1 MARQCYNV
9 PDLLFNRASRAI
21 ALIAAAAALPW
32 APPVYGQ
39 CLLCTPSGKIP
50 PGQGKKQPPPSV
62 PLSIDIS
69 TALDFSRAT
78 IGRSGRGHI
87 RIAPDGSK
95 TVSGDLRDLGGMALV
110 GTVVIRGEPA
120 RAIRVD
126 MPRNITL
133 TGSLGGTGKVDSI
146 ETSLPA
152 APRLD
157 QNGELRFTFGG
168 TFTVSGGNTGKF
180 RGRIPVTA
188 DYE

>member
-1 MARQCYNV
+1 MPY
-9 PDLLFNRASRAI
+9 LSLTHASRAI
-21 ALIAAAAALPW
+21 ALIAAAAVLPW
-32 APPVYGQ
+32 VAPAYAQ
-39 CLLCTPSGKIP
+39 CLLCTPSGKTP
-50 PGQGKKQPPPSV
+50 PGQGKKPPPASV
-62 PLSIDIS
+62 PLTIDIS

-78 IGRSGRGHI
+78 IGRSGRGDI
-87 RIAPDGSK
+87 RIAPDGTK

-146 ETSLPA
+146 QTSLPP